1 MTSMHYGSREFLI
14 GLLREANIVE
24 EIVRDVAD
32 ACKIA
37 GFSIFTLASEE
48 VAIKILAERLY
59 LTLQEA
65 ASLRRV
71 AAARLRGENFKPANQ
86 QSPINTKP
94 DFSKMVSVH
103 VVASH
108 SDICYHNQRATASG
122 ESYPGCD
129 GEKKRITTSSYGS
142 ADFACQL
149 VDFMSDCDSSLCN
162 FYEDSP
168 KDHFT
173 NPVPRRTTAGKGP
186 KPLSSLKKSDDGDSL
201 TDSNLAEH
209 ENNCRPF
216 VPPLQL
222 EMVGLSFGPPNFV
235 CPSYDS
241 LDSLSVAELEQM
253 ADLPVDHP
261 HYRKARSYDE
271 DPERNGLRFGAHIN
285 PLKLKTEREPF
296 VIPSHYVPSY
306 RNVSHNLH
314 KTTAAFE
321 ASKRALKEH
330 QEKKARMSMLEKER
344 PSSKAKAKTKKSKH
358 LTSSLLKPTK
368 ATMAR
373 VEETK
378 GRNPERMV
386 LHKGAKRH
394 NSI

>member
-1 MTSMHYGSREFLI
+1 MHYGGREFLI

-24 EIVRDVAD
+24 EIVKDVAD
-32 ACKIA
+32 ACKLA
-37 GFSIFTLASEE
+37 GFSVFTLASEE
-48 VAIKILAERLY
+48 VAIKTLADELY
-59 LTLQEA
+59 LTFQEA

-71 AAARLRGENFKPANQ
+71 AVARLRGENIKPTNQ
-86 QSPINTKP
+86 QPPINTKP

-122 ESYPGCD
+122 ESFPGCD
-129 GEKKRITTSSYGS
+129 GAKKRITTSSYGS
-142 ADFACQL
+142 ADFVCEL
-149 VDFMSDCDSSLCN
+149 VDVMTDCDASSCN

-173 NPVPRRTTAGKGP
+173 TNRTPKRLTGGKGS
-186 KPLSSLKKSDDGDSL
+186 KTQTSLRKRDGRDSL
-201 TDSNLAEH
+201 TDNNLAEH
-209 ENNCRPF
+209 DHSCRPF

-222 EMVGLSFGPPNFV
+222 EMAGLSYGPPNFV
-235 CPSYDS
+235 CPAYDS
-241 LDSLSVAELEQM
+241 LDSLSFAELEQM
-253 ADLPVDHP
+253 ADLPVNHP
-261 HYRKARSYDE
+261 LYRKAKSDDD
-271 DPERNGLRFGAHIN
+271 DPEWNGLRFGAHIN
-285 PLKLKTEREPF
+285 PLKQKTKRDTF

-306 RNVSHNLH
+306 RNVSHNIH

-321 ASKRALKEH
+321 ASKKALKEH
-330 QEKKARMSMLEKER
+330 QQNKERMSMLEKER
-344 PSSKAKAKTKKSKH
+344 PSFKAKAKTKKSKH

-378 GRNPERMV
+378 GRNPERLV
-386 LHKGAKRH
+386 LPKGAKRH